1 MNYIW
6 DFINNIGNDY
16 IDFFSILSFLSVIV
30 IRVEFRF
37 IVSNRFLL
45 NLIL

>member
-6 DFINNIGNDY
+6 NFINNIGNDY
-16 IDFFSILSFLSVIV
+16 IDFFFILSFLPVIV
-30 IRVEFRF
+30 TRLEFRF
-37 IVSNRFLL
+37 IVSNIFLS

>member
-16 IDFFSILSFLSVIV
+16 IDFSILSFLSVIV
-30 IRVEFRF
+30 IRLEFRF